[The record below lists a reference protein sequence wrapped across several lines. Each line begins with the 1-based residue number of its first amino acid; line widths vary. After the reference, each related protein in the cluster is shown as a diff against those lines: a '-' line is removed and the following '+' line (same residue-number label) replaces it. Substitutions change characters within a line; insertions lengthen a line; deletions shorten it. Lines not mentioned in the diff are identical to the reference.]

1 MSEESTERTY
11 SAFWPMVIFLGAF
24 ALSCFYQL
32 YEIEAHRSAV
42 NGEIEAAA
50 LTLKNA
56 QAAQDRLGALI
67 NDLSSTAKMDPNAAA
82 IIREAEQAGMLRVR
96 SNPDTTAAPTAPTP

>member
-11 SAFWPMVIFLGAF
+11 SAFWPMVLFLAAF
-24 ALSCFYQL
+24 AISCFYQL
-32 YEIEAHRSAV
+32 YEVEAHRNAV

-50 LTLKNA
+50 PTLKNA

-67 NDLSSTAKMDPNAAA
+67 NDLSSTAKIDNNAAA

-96 SNPDTTAAPTAPTP
+96 SNPDTVPAAPAP

>member
-1 MSEESTERTY
+1 MSEETTERTY
-11 SAFWPMVIFLGAF
+11 SAFWPMVIFLAAF

-32 YEIEAHRSAV
+32 YEVEAHRNAV

-50 LTLKNA
+50 PTLKNA

-67 NDLSSTAKMDPNAAA
+67 SDLNSTAKTDNNAAA

-96 SNPDTTAAPTAPTP
+96 PNPDPTAAPTAPTP